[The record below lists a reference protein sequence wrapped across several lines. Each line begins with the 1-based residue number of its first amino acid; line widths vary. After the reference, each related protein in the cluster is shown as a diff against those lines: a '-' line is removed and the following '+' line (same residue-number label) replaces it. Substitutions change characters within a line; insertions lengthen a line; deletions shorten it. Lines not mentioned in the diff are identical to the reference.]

1 MGFLEGATNYW
12 WNWGL
17 YQRAYMKTYQCFF
30 MSIWGLFFD
39 NDNGYMLNRCMQVV
53 GGSEV
58 IFPV

>member
-12 WNWGL
+12 WNYGL
-17 YQRAYMKTYQCFF
+17 WYRSYMQMVFCFV
-30 MSIWGLFFD
+30 SNIWGLMFD
-39 NDNGYMLNRCMQVV
+39 NDNGYMYNNCSAVV